1 MVSVSHWYSNPTGIP
16 QLVLLCTYAS
26 IRHIRGQVIQR
37 IQQNVKASLH
47 VRIIQRGRVQT
58 RQEARDEFTFSGML
72 VQADGDALLDHIG
85 MEFPTLEFF
94 DRLNDLVRIA
104 RIEIFLQALLQL
116 EFEFRQGQHG
126 TKNLLSLRL
135 VKSQSDWIFMTSQ
148 DVRRF
153 LLVVERI
160 PFVQGI
166 VGLKSD
172 KLIVLP
178 LPLAVTSL
186 LLGT

>member
-1 MVSVSHWYSNPTGIP
+1 MSSRSLGCLSKLTEMHFLTTSGWNSRHWSS
-16 QLVLLCTYAS
+16 S
-26 IRHIRGQVIQR
+26 I
-37 IQQNVKASLH
+37 
-47 VRIIQRGRVQT
+47 
-58 RQEARDEFTFSGML
+58 
-72 VQADGDALLDHIG
+72 
-85 MEFPTLEFF
+85 
-94 DRLNDLVRIA
+94 DLVRIA